1 MHMQDISEDMAHTH
15 ETGQFWAT
23 YEQTQEKVAQITLT
37 MDDTL
42 RSIFLWKTSTTPKST
57 IK

>member
-1 MHMQDISEDMAHTH
+1 MQDISEDMAHTH